1 MRASM
6 PLSGLP
12 AWRRSARI
20 LSARWLCLVCIH
32 VRTFTPRWP
41 CLVAPL
47 QLPCQLPCRPPRPA
61 ARTPQLLLGYVAG
74 RHESEARSHRQERN
88 EEERSCCL
96 ALRGRVLIAWEQ
108 ARGCTSGVQ
117 LCTSTGQSGS
127 CRRAP
132 RSLPSCADPP
142 RPPCRPAPPL
152 PPPAPADRRP
162 PAAGPARPR
171 LGRLVRTHSEVI
183 RATMS
188 KESPQL
194 LHGL

>member
-88 EEERSCCL
+88 EEELAAAAWRSEVECS
-96 ALRGRVLIAWEQ
+96 LRGSKRVAAHLVYSCVQ
-108 ARGCTSGVQ
+108 APDKVDLVVEHRGHCLRVRTRRVPHVAQPRRCRLPHPRIVGRQ
-117 LCTSTGQSGS
+117 PPGQ
-127 CRRAP
+127 
-132 RSLPSCADPP
+132 
-142 RPPCRPAPPL
+142 
-152 PPPAPADRRP
+152 
-162 PAAGPARPR
+162 
-171 LGRLVRTHSEVI
+171 LGRGWAGWCERI
-183 RATMS
+183 PR
-188 KESPQL
+188 
-194 LHGL
+194 